1 MPETIITVRGQHS
14 AWFDAERATVTISVA
29 FDGPDRDV
37 VFASATTAAD
47 AVRETITG
55 LHDPSSGP
63 ITWWA
68 ADSVRVW
75 SQRPWNDQ
83 GAQLDPVHYAALDL
97 TARFTDFTA
106 LSQWIEKA
114 VQIAGVSVGDIQ
126 WSLTDGR
133 VTAVNAEVRSR
144 AVKDAVAKATIY
156 AQSIGLGTVSATA
169 IADPGMLGDSAAP
182 QPGFEPR
189 MAMKVGDSMGGASPL
204 ALKPQ
209 QIEVSTAVDA
219 RFVAS

>member
-14 AWFDAERATVTISVA
+14 AWFDAERASVTVSIN
-29 FDGPDRDV
+29 FDGPDRDT
-37 VFASATTAAD
+37 VFASATAAAD
-47 AVRETITG
+47 AVVETVTT
-55 LHDPSSGP
+55 LHNPEAGP
-63 ITWWA
+63 ISWWS

-75 SQRPWNDQ
+75 SQRPWNDT

-97 TARFTDFTA
+97 TAKFTSFTA
-106 LSQWIEKA
+106 LSGWIEK
-114 VQIAGVSVGDIQ
+114 VVEIPGVAIGGIQ
-126 WSLTDGR
+126 WSLTEGR
-133 VTAVNAEVRSR
+133 LTAVNAEVRSR

-156 AQSIGLGTVSATA
+156 AQSIGLGTVTATA
-169 IADPGMLGDSAAP
+169 IADPGMLGDSGAP

-189 MAMKVGDSMGGASPL
+189 MAMKSMDSAGGSSL

-209 QIEVSTAVDA
+209 QIEVATAVDA

>member
-14 AWFDAERATVTISVA
+14 AWFDAERAIVTISVN
-29 FDGPDRDV
+29 FDGPARDA

-47 AVRETITG
+47 AVTETIAS
-55 LHDPSSGP
+55 LHDSEVGP
-63 ITWWA
+63 ITWWS

-97 TARFTDFTA
+97 TAKFSNFTA
-106 LSQWIEKA
+106 LSGWIEK
-114 VQIAGVSVGDIQ
+114 VVEIPGVSVGGIQ
-126 WSLTDGR
+126 WSLTEGR
-133 VTAVNAEVRSR
+133 ITAVTAEVRSR
-144 AVKDAVAKATIY
+144 AVKDAVAKASIY

-169 IADPGMLGDSAAP
+169 VADPGMLGDGASP

-189 MAMKVGDSMGGASPL
+189 MAMKSMDSMGGGSPL

-209 QIEVSTAVDA
+209 QIEVSTSVDA